1 MLSENLR
8 SANVLLELLDCR
20 GLVCQD
26 RSSSPLQNIPCV
38 PELSMFAEC
47 RNKQI
52 GAAEGI
58 SRPSPSPCLDG
69 QVDCGRRKDATVDRS
84 SLVSVALSSQHGAPV
99 PSTELQSGSVV
110 STECGRG
117 GVSCCI

>member
-1 MLSENLR
+1 MLFENLR

-20 GLVCQD
+20 GLICRD
-26 RSSSPLQNIPCV
+26 RCSNPVQSILCV
-38 PELSMFAEC
+38 TELSMCAEC
-47 RNKQI
+47 RNEQR

-58 SRPSPSPCLDG
+58 SRPSPSPCFDW
-69 QVDCGRRKDATVDRS
+69 QVDCGRRKDATMDRS
-84 SLVSVALSSQHGAPV
+84 SLVSVALSSQHGAPA
-99 PSTELQSGSVV
+99 PSAELQSGSVV